1 MIKSPSELTASY
13 KSIPGRRGVS
23 TGFGLKWPII
33 WAFPL
38 ILQMFTFAAGQ
49 SSDVEI
55 RLDIEGKRPTITGS
69 FAPSDEQRAKNNI
82 SFVLSTAGV
91 ESLGERIGNVRAF
104 DADGAELSL
113 RTLVSGEYLAP
124 RPPVRWSYDIDLRP
138 PANRLGSPHVSWL
151 GMAGGFL
158 MLGDLLPFEGRRER
172 SARLKVILPRGWRT
186 VSVHPAEADGS
197 LRIDDVSRAVIAVVR
212 ENTEPITFRSKRGA
226 AYEMLTTGEWQFSRA
241 DAEAMLGQIAEEYE
255 KLFDARPA
263 ERVLIN
269 IVPFPQGGGVGDWAA
284 ETRGSTVTIVSG
296 DTPFAT
302 QSPQRL
308 HEQLRHELFHL
319 WLPNGVRLTGSY
331 DWFYEGA
338 ALYISLKTG
347 ARVGRITFA
356 NFLETLS
363 QAAAIEARMPAGSL
377 LDASAGRW
385 RGNTTGVY
393 ARGILTAFVLD
404 VAMQDASR
412 GKRSMDGFVRRL
424 YAENRERET
433 DGNAT
438 ILRMLG
444 EMPETTPITE
454 RHIEGSERLDMAK
467 IGLAAGIAW
476 DGRRFTLTEK
486 PSGRQRAILRD
497 LGYNSERRRPRYQNE
512 K

>member
-1 MIKSPSELTASY
+1 M
-13 KSIPGRRGVS
+13 
-23 TGFGLKWPII
+23 
-33 WAFPL
+33 L
-38 ILQMFTFAAGQ
+38 I
-49 SSDVEI
+49 
-55 RLDIEGKRPTITGS
+55 
-69 FAPSDEQRAKNNI
+69 
-82 SFVLSTAGV
+82 
-91 ESLGERIGNVRAF
+91 
-104 DADGAELSL
+104 
-113 RTLVSGEYLAP
+113 
-124 RPPVRWSYDIDLRP
+124 
-138 PANRLGSPHVSWL
+138 
-151 GMAGGFL
+151 
-158 MLGDLLPFEGRRER
+158 
-172 SARLKVILPRGWRT
+172 
-186 VSVHPAEADGS
+186 
-197 LRIDDVSRAVIAVVR
+197 
-212 ENTEPITFRSKRGA
+212 
-226 AYEMLTTGEWQFSRA
+226 TGEWQFTRA
-241 DAEAMLGQIAEEYE
+241 DAEAMLGEIADEYE

-269 IVPFPQGGGVGDWAA
+269 LVPFPQGGGRGDWAA
-284 ETRGSTVTIVSG
+284 ETRGRTVTIVSG

-338 ALYISLKTG
+338 ALYHSLKTG

-363 QAAAIEARMPAGSL
+363 QAAAIDVRMPAGSL

-393 ARGILTAFVLD
+393 ARGILTAFALD

-412 GKRSMDGFVRRL
+412 GKRSMDLFVRRL
-424 YAENRERET
+424 YAENREREA

-444 EMPETTPITE
+444 EMPETTPIAE
-454 RHIEGSERLDMAK
+454 RHIKGSDRLDVAK
-467 IGLAAGIAW
+467 IGVAAGIGW